1 MPADNRQPSNP
12 QHTIAGSPTRTLWA
26 ATIGFFIG
34 FGAVSL
40 FGPTANS
47 FIEVMKLTPGQ
58 VGFLVAIP
66 MLTGSL
72 LRIPFGAWVDN
83 NGGKLPFV
91 ILLLAS
97 LVGIAGLWWMLLTFY
112 PNRLNQSHYPLLLFF
127 GALGGCGIAC
137 FSVGTGQ
144 VAYWFPK
151 EKQGRALGVYAG
163 LGNTSPGLVTVI
175 LPLIIAFGG
184 LWSAYMISIAIVVV
198 GIAVYLLLCQN
209 APYFQLRHAGASSE
223 QARIA
228 APEHGQALFPQ
239 DNAFKAL
246 IVAARTWRTWPLVLL
261 YFTTFGGF
269 LALTAWLVTYWQAYF
284 HASHWTAIILTAAFS
299 LLSSLI
305 RVPGGGWV
313 DHLGGERVAVASL
326 VLLLFGALVMTFA
339 NAFAIAV
346 FGEALIAIGMGVNN
360 AAVFGM
366 LPKYVPKA
374 VGGASGLIGGLGAL
388 GGFAVPPLLG
398 QFVGWFG
405 ADGYAWGFAIYAV
418 LALFSIALT
427 GLLLATS
434 KHAEGPDSIADAAP
448 SSS

>member
-1 MPADNRQPSNP
+1 MMSKQQIPQPAGEIGGTPNR
-12 QHTIAGSPTRTLWA
+12 ALFG

-40 FGPTANS
+40 FGPTADS

-83 NGGKLPFV
+83 NGGKLPFL
-91 ILLLAS
+91 ILLLLS

-112 PNRLNQSHYPLLLFF
+112 PDRLNQSHYPLLLFF
-127 GALGGCGIAC
+127 GALGGCGIAT

-151 EKQGRALGVYAG
+151 EKQGRALGAYAG

-184 LWSAYMISIAIVVV
+184 LWSAYMISIVIVVV
-198 GIAVYLLLCQN
+198 GIAVYALLGRN
-209 APYFQLRHAGASSE
+209 APYFQLRHDGASSE
-223 QARIA
+223 RARA
-228 APEHGQALFPQ
+228 AATERGQALFPQ
-239 DNAFKAL
+239 ASAFKAL
-246 IVAARTWRTWPLVLL
+246 AEAARTWRTWPLVLL

-284 HASHWTAIILTAAFS
+284 HATHWTAIILTAAFS

-313 DHLGGERVAVASL
+313 DRMGGERVAVASL
-326 VLLLFGALVMTFA
+326 ILLLAGALVMTFA

-346 FGEALIAIGMGVNN
+346 LGEALIAIGMGVNN

-427 GLLLATS
+427 GLLLVTA
-434 KHAEGPDSIADAAP
+434 KHADEPDGIAGDAP
-448 SSS
+448 SPP